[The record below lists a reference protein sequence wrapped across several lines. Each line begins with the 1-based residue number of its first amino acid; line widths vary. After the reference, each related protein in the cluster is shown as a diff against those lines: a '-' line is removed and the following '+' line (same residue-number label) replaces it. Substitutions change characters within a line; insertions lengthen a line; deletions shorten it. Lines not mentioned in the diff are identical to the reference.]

1 MSRNLERAGTVAFRL
16 GYVVVAAFMMLPLL
30 VVVSTSLTPSGFL
43 HFPPKDITL
52 KWYSVFLHRPNWIA
66 AFKNSLIIAAGTT
79 VVSTTLGVMAAIGV
93 QGISGRLRGWIVPL
107 FLLPMLVPGVVLGV
121 TLLMYFSWF
130 GMQQTY
136 IGVILAHSLW
146 TTPLVFFLMQAV
158 FTRFNWQLRDAG
170 MDLGASPTRT
180 FFEIVLPGIKH
191 GVLASALVSF
201 ILSLQEF
208 IAALF
213 LTGSDTVTVPVLAW
227 NSLRNQLS
235 PMVSVVSTLLI
246 LAVVVLLVPAS
257 LAYGFDRLS
266 KQL

>member
-1 MSRNLERAGTVAFRL
+1 MSRNVERLGTAAFRL
-16 GYVVVAAFMMLPLL
+16 GYVAVVVFMMLPLL
-30 VVVSTSLTPSGFL
+30 VVISTSLTPSGFL
-43 HFPPKDITL
+43 HFPPDEVTL
-52 KWYSVFLHRPNWIA
+52 KWYYEFLDRPDWIQ

-93 QGISGRLRGWIVPL
+93 QGITGRLRGWVVPL
-107 FLLPMLVPGVVLGV
+107 FLVPMLVPGVVLGV

-136 IGVILAHSLW
+136 VGVILAHSLW

-158 FTRFNWQLRDAG
+158 FKRFNWQLRDAG

-180 FFEIVLPGIKH
+180 FFEIILPGIKH
-191 GVLASALVSF
+191 GVFASALVSF

-235 PMVSVVSTLLI
+235 PMISVVSTLLI
-246 LAVVVLLVPAS
+246 VAVILLLVPAS
-257 LAYGFDRLS
+257 VAYGFDRLS

>member
-1 MSRNLERAGTVAFRL
+1 MSRSTERLGTAAFRL
-16 GYVVVAAFMMLPLL
+16 GYVAVATFMMLPLL

-43 HFPPKDITL
+43 HFPPEDITL
-52 KWYSVFLHRPNWIA
+52 KWYAEFLNRDDWIT
-66 AFKNSLIIAAGTT
+66 AFENSLIIAAGTT
-79 VVSTTLGVMAAIGV
+79 VVSTTLGVMAAIGI
-93 QGISGRLRGWIVPL
+93 QGVTGRLRTWVVPL
-107 FLLPMLVPGVVLGV
+107 FLVPMLIPGVVLGV
-121 TLLMYFSWF
+121 TLLMYFSEF
-130 GMQQTY
+130 DMQQTY
-136 IGVILAHSLW
+136 LGVILAHSLW

-158 FTRFNWQLRDAG
+158 FRRFNWQLRDAG
-170 MDLGASPTRT
+170 MDLGASPTRV
-180 FFEIVLPGIKH
+180 FVEIILPGIKH

-213 LTGSDTVTVPVLAW
+213 LTGADTVTVPVLAW

-246 LAVVVLLVPAS
+246 LAVILLLVPAS